1 MYTKINGETYEVSTN
16 LGTAYEL
23 EKKFNK
29 KISDIATGVNDFDIK
44 QTVDV
49 LYVGFKKKNSTI
61 SEKEFES
68 MLMDGDDLGI
78 IDLKKEVLVLLTLI
92 MSKNKSE
99 EQVRAELEEKFNKS
113 VEEAEEAEEQEP
125 KN

>member
-1 MYTKINGETYEVSTN
+1 MYTKINNETYEVSTN

-29 KISDIATGVNDFDIK
+29 KISDIATGINDFDIK
-44 QTVDV
+44 QTIDV
-49 LYVGFKKKNSTI
+49 LYSGFKRKNPSV
-61 SEKEFES
+61 SEKDFEA
-68 MLMDGDDLGI
+68 MFMENEDVGI
-78 IDLKKEVLVLLTLI
+78 VELKKEVLVLLTLI

-99 EQVRAELEEKFNKS
+99 DQVRKELEEKFKKS
-113 VEEAEEAEEQEP
+113 AEEAEDEAEEP

>member
-49 LYVGFKKKNSTI
+49 LYVCFKKKNSTI